1 MIPLSLAW
9 LRCSA
14 HSVSMMENDETHE
27 NDSPN
32 DGVGDQPAPHPS
44 APTEDVSRP
53 FDQTNGIVDGLE
65 GDADDPEVFEE
76 TEEAAEPTIS
86 RVLPGFSA
94 QL

>member
-1 MIPLSLAW
+1 MNPLSLAW
-9 LRCSA
+9 PRRSA
-14 HSVSMMENDETHE
+14 HSVSMIENDETHE
-27 NDSPN
+27 NDSTD
-32 DGVGDQPAPHPS
+32 DGAGDQPAPHPS

-65 GDADDPEVFEE
+65 GDADDPEVFEK

-86 RVLPGFSA
+86 KVLPGFNA